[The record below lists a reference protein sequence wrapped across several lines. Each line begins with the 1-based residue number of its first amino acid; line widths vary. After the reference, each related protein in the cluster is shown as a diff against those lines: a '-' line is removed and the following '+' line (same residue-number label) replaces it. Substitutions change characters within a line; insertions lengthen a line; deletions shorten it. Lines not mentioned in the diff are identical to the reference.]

1 MTAGLTSVSA
11 ANVDVS
17 LDVSADKPSTG
28 NGPYVTMAVR
38 RQGTSDYHLKVVF
51 GSSSTS
57 LILSRAISGVE
68 TILVQRT
75 IATLQLQNGVHMRF
89 QVSGTSPSTLRAS
102 VWAVGTPPPST
113 WQLTGTDSTAALQ
126 SAGSFLLTN
135 YLSSSA
141 TNAPITL
148 SFDNLLISP
157 P

>member
-11 ANVDVS
+11 ADVDVS
-17 LDVSADKPSTG
+17 LDASVDKPSTG
-28 NGPYVTMAVR
+28 NGVYLTMAVR
-38 RQGTSDYHLKVVF
+38 RQGTSDYHLKIVF

-89 QVSGTSPSTLRAS
+89 QVSGTSPTTLRAS
-102 VWAVGTPPPST
+102 VWAVGTSAPST
-113 WQLTGTDSTAALQ
+113 WQITGTDSTAALQ